1 MSEPPTGGGA
11 STQIIDV
18 DDYVI
23 PKNERVASCIRTT
36 QIIDLDDFNFTPAKH
51 EANASSNSTQQIVDL
66 EDFTLTTNQTGAS
79 SSSMKIIDLEDF
91 TRTTNQ
97 TGASSSSAQIVDLEV
112 STPTSN
118 KENATGSSST
128 QIIDLDSPDVLIE
141 EKYRIFKHTLVEKI
155 IYAHEPIEY
164 PPTSENGIAILY
176 DINGW
181 KTTTA
186 AFSNIQYPI
195 GNPGGGGGFLLFFK
209 CSSNKKLSNLQG
221 GEDMTHSSVDPEEAD
236 FMNIARTTVS
246 SKGSSIDCKTK
257 EYTNQQ
263 GHKCTGG
270 HMVFRKFSQPMVL
283 AGGAAPLNKFCL
295 GCSMWQ
301 PNQKHLVVV
310 IPDHYNLEYLRRLVE
325 GDEIVNEPES
335 QRDPTDPCATV
346 LLASSRQKFC
356 FELHKLDGDWEQGA
370 VQPKTCNVKFIKV
383 TPLDLVACPY
393 VMVICIGT
401 HSHPPPPPL
410 TIPFNIRQE
419 IEEHLAVTESGTL
432 QPRQIFGRKFLQ
444 TWFSRGMQTIAAEF
458 HPSLNQLSSVRRL
471 VSAERRR
478 RDPWGESVVGVMA
491 ELYKRQM
498 QRDDPD
504 ACYIR
509 KADFT
514 SNNNLIVIC
523 GTKKQVEALQSSEEI
538 LVDMTFKGIRSMS
551 GKLLL
556 ETPTLISIPQET
568 GRGLRFSHIHGDEE
582 PAISVIMADLDGGQY
597 KGLGLFLEK
606 LTAETTKMT
615 WSEHLLHIFKS
626 CVVHFKRNVLKNAA
640 GEARICTFSNPAWCI
655 LRAGEARICTFSNP
669 AWCILRAG
677 EARKS
682 LRALIESICTYT
694 DPDTIDLLFDEII
707 NIGAESGLNLED
719 WAELYKQPYIIGSLN
734 PVFSKI
740 PLAIWTRTS
749 NQSNAIESLHANTN
763 RDLKNASLLHCI
775 RSRHNYDVRR
785 WRQLEFGDR
794 TGVYYKDRVTGS
806 MSTLARPAKPK
817 APAKAPAQPKAPA
830 KPRATTTRSKKG
842 KEVVREESMP
852 TSSAASSSS
861 APPTSDVSSK
871 DVELETARE
880 KTRSLEREFLI
891 EEELEKHRVMEEKLA
906 AIKARNKN
914 ARK

>member
-18 DDYVI
+18 DDYDI

-36 QIIDLDDFNFTPAKH
+36 QIIDLDDFKFTPAKH
-51 EANASSNSTQQIVDL
+51 EANASSSSTQQ
-66 EDFTLTTNQTGAS
+66 
-79 SSSMKIIDLEDF
+79 IIDLEDF

-97 TGASSSSAQIVDLEV
+97 TGASSSSMKIVDLEV

-118 KENATGSSST
+118 EENATGSSST

-186 AFSNIQYPI
+186 AFSDIQYPI
-195 GNPGGGGGFLLFFK
+195 GNPGGQTEVFCYFLNAQVTK
-209 CSSNKKLSNLQG
+209 SYRTCKGVKMCEHIS
-221 GEDMTHSSVDPEEAD
+221 EDIRQITHSSVDPEEAY

-257 EYTNQQ
+257 EQTMTCKYTNQQ

-270 HMVFRKFSQPMVL
+270 HMVFRKFSQAVPPTPVDKFFL
-283 AGGAAPLNKFCL
+283 A
-295 GCSMWQ
+295 CSEWQ
-301 PNQKHLVVV
+301 PTQKHLVVV

-346 LLASSRQKFC
+346 LPASSRQKFC

-383 TPLDLVACPY
+383 TSLDLVACPY

-401 HSHPPPPPL
+401 HSHRPPPPL
-410 TIPFNIRQE
+410 TIPFNIHQE
-419 IEEHLAVTESGTL
+419 IEEHLAGTESGAL
-432 QPRQIFGRKFLQ
+432 QPRQIIGRKFLQ

-458 HPSLNQLSSVRRL
+458 HPSLNRLSSVRRL

-491 ELYKRQM
+491 ELYKHQM

-514 SNNNLIVIC
+514 SNNNFIAIC
-523 GTKKQVEALQSSEEI
+523 GTKKQVEALQRSEEI
-538 LVDMTFKGIRSMS
+538 LVDMTFKGMRGAFNEWEVAIRDPDVDIHPS
-551 GKLLL
+551 GYSQMATMLRH
-556 ETPTLISIPQET
+556 TET

-597 KGLGLFLEK
+597 KGLELFLKK

-626 CVVHFKRNVLKNAA
+626 CVVHFTV
-640 GEARICTFSNPAWCI
+640 
-655 LRAGEARICTFSNP
+655 
-669 AWCILRAG
+669 RAG

-682 LRALIESICTYT
+682 LQALMESICTYT
-694 DPDTIDLLFDEII
+694 NPDTIDLLVDKIT
-707 NIGAESGLNLED
+707 NKGAESGLNLED
-719 WAELYKQPYIIGSLN
+719 WAELYKRPYIIGSLN
-734 PVFSKI
+734 PVFSKNSVGH
-740 PLAIWTRTS
+740 LDK
-749 NQSNAIESLHANTN
+749 NKSNAIESLHADTN

-775 RSRHNYDVRR
+775 RSRHDYNVRR

-794 TGVYYKDRVTGS
+794 TGVYYKDRVTGVQA
-806 MSTLARPAKPK
+806 TTNRLNVNARKATRAPAKPK

-852 TSSAASSSS
+852 TASAASSSL
-861 APPTSDVSSK
+861 APPTSDVSGK
-871 DVELETARE
+871 DVELEAARE
-880 KTRSLEREFLI
+880 KTRSLGREFLI
-891 EEELEKHRVMEEKLA
+891 EEELEKHRVVEEKLA